1 MKETK
6 LPAYHG
12 SLSQHEDLLQ
22 IMNGDIDVKSIYDHS
37 YHQHLEVV
45 SQLQV
50 DLLSPYFGS
59 TKELHACNLASLV
72 EQPAQ
77 INIKQIRVQ

>member
-6 LPAYHG
+6 LPACHG
-12 SLSQHEDLLQ
+12 NLSQHDDLLQ
-22 IMNGDIDVKSIYDHS
+22 IMNGDTNVKNIYDHT
-37 YHQHLEVV
+37 YYQHLEVA

-77 INIKQIRVQ
+77 INIKQIGVQ